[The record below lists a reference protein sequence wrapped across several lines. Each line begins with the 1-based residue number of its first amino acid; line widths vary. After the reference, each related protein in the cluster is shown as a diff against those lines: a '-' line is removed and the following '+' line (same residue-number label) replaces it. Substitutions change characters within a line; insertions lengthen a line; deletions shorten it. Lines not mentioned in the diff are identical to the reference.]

1 MSRVAPGCGDAMTA
15 PLPRHVPYVSP
26 ALRGVPL
33 SRAWPLGETPGAAD
47 GSGRGSAYADRVSPS
62 AQDTPAED
70 ARSSSP
76 LDLPPGVRLG
86 LPESGSGSVA
96 PWGPRIG
103 AILLDAL
110 IAGLVAWLFTQPE
123 LPRNWSLLSF
133 FAMYAVSSALF
144 GRTLGMAAL
153 RLRLAFTKEG
163 SSIGLPRAVLRTV
176 MVMLL
181 VPAVIVDR
189 DRRGLQDRVTDTA
202 VVRA

>member
-1 MSRVAPGCGDAMTA
+1 M
-15 PLPRHVPYVSP
+15 
-26 ALRGVPL
+26 
-33 SRAWPLGETPGAAD
+33 
-47 GSGRGSAYADRVSPS
+47 
-62 AQDTPAED
+62 
-70 ARSSSP
+70 SSSP

-86 LPESGSGSVA
+86 LPESGPGSIA

-133 FAMYAVSSALF
+133 FVLYAVSSALF

-189 DRRGLQDRVTDTA
+189 DRRGLHDRVTDTA